1 MSLIKDLLAN
11 AGGIT
16 AAFDKNT
23 PAGTAVQGV
32 ITSAEVRQTTD
43 FDTGKPETWDDGTP
57 KQQLVIVVQTEQ
69 RTAQDDDGK
78 RAIYIKWWG
87 EQRLNLI
94 KAIEKAG
101 DDDVQIGGQ
110 FWARFAATKP
120 NEKNPRLSDIKVYE
134 YAYQKPANTA
144 GLNMNASQPPQQA
157 PVQQQQAAPGPWD
170 NVPQTAPVQQAA
182 PAPENLQNPYTGTQG
197 YDPQQQAAAA
207 AFQQGLPAQQAPVQQ
222 APVQQAAPA
231 AGGADIGRIQQF
243 ISLGMNDAEIAGA
256 LGLQPEQVA
265 AVRNLPA
272 QQ

>member
-23 PAGTAVQGV
+23 PFGTAWQGT
-32 ITSAEVRQTTD
+32 ITSADVRQTTD
-43 FDTGKPETWDDGTP
+43 FDTGKPEVWDDNTP
-57 KQQLVIVVQTEQ
+57 KQQLVIVIQTDA
-69 RTAQDDDGK
+69 RTAPDDDGK

-94 KAIEKAG
+94 KAVEAAG
-101 DDDVQIGGQ
+101 DDDVQVGGKFFARLIGD
-110 FWARFAATKP
+110 KP
-120 NEKNPRLSDIKVYE
+120 NEKNPRLSNIKVYE

-170 NVPQTAPVQQAA
+170 NVPQAAPVQQAA

-207 AFQQGLPAQQAPVQQ
+207 AFQQGLPAQPVQQ
-222 APVQQAAPA
+222 QAPAAPA

-243 ISLGMNDAEIAGA
+243 IGLGMNDAEIAGA